1 MPVMSLLPHGTT
13 VLLGVSAIS
22 RARGSFSVSCSALQE
37 ARTCQSRGTA
47 PTEGLR
53 SWWGLQY
60 AHSRA
65 DFIPEKN
72 PGKLQIACLINFE
85 ELLVFFVA
93 KKKNNP
99 TKNKAPKIKN
109 LASSIAQNLLKTPSE
124 KFPKIKH
131 KRQYT

>member
-1 MPVMSLLPHGTT
+1 MAVYLTPGTQNYST
-13 VLLGVSAIS
+13 IFL
-22 RARGSFSVSCSALQE
+22 RGRNS
-37 ARTCQSRGTA
+37 
-47 PTEGLR
+47 
-53 SWWGLQY
+53 
-60 AHSRA
+60 
-65 DFIPEKN
+65 PEKFQTF
-72 PGKLQIACLINFE
+72 PSQ
-85 ELLVFFVA
+85 